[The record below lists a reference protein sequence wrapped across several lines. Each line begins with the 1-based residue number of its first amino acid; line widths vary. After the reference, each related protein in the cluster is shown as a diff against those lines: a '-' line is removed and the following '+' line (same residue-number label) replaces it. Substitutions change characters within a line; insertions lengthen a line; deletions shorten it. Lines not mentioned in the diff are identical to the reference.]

1 MMKLF
6 TQVNS
11 RRVIIYVCLVALV
24 TVFAFAGC
32 SEPAPAPVAP
42 QEPAVTSPKLGVN
55 SLTLD
60 LRFAEGDS
68 KTVTKNIT
76 FMNEGEGVMVW
87 AVRKTVPW
95 IWMNESDGV
104 LEKGYS
110 KNLEIFI
117 APAGMAPGTYK
128 DNITIEGAGA
138 RNSPQT
144 VVLTMVITPAPPAAG
159 SDAAVAA
166 AKKPVPAPPW
176 DYNEYNDGNYN
187 FRLRYPKD
195 YQKQQ
200 LADATF
206 SAVASVNSAQANSIR
221 INIVSAYGVDL
232 NSVTLE
238 WAKAIRLSGGGTS
251 PKVVS
256 SDNATTLLDGVTP
269 AYEFLYEAKS
279 STKQSSQVYIYG
291 VKKGSRYIMF
301 GAVAPLDMK
310 PDRLQLWK
318 EIARTLEFVDKN

>member
-1 MMKLF
+1 MKLF
-6 TQVNS
+6 KKVHSQHTAS
-11 RRVIIYVCLVALV
+11 YICLVFV
-24 TVFAFAGC
+24 IVAFILAGC
-32 SEPAPAPVAP
+32 SAPAPVQVAP

-60 LRFAEGDS
+60 LRFVEGDS

-95 IWMNESDGV
+95 IWMTEADGA

-110 KNLEIFI
+110 KNLEIFV
-117 APAGMAPGTYK
+117 APAGKAPGTYT

-144 VVLTMVITPAPPAAG
+144 VLLTMVITPAPPAAG
-159 SDAAVAA
+159 SDEAAAV
-166 AKKPVPAPPW
+166 AKKPVPLPPW
-176 DYNEYNDGNYN
+176 DYNEYYDTNYN

-195 YQKQQ
+195 YQKKQ
-200 LADATF
+200 LSSSTF
-206 SAVASVNSAQANSIR
+206 GAEASGNSNKANSIR
-221 INIVSAYGVDL
+221 INIISGLGVDY
-232 NSVTLE
+232 NSAALE
-238 WAKAIRLSGGGTS
+238 WAKAIRVSGGGSS

-269 AYEFLYEAKS
+269 AFEYLYDAKS
-279 STKQSSQVYIYG
+279 TTAISSQVYIYG
-291 VKKGSRYIMF
+291 VKKGNRYIMF
-301 GAVAPLDMK
+301 GGVAPSAIA
-310 PDRLQLWK
+310 PDRLQVWK
-318 EIARTLEFVDKN
+318 EIAHTLEFVDKN

>member
-1 MMKLF
+1 M
-6 TQVNS
+6 
-11 RRVIIYVCLVALV
+11 
-24 TVFAFAGC
+24 
-32 SEPAPAPVAP
+32 AP

-55 SLTLD
+55 SLALNMQ
-60 LRFAEGDS
+60 FAEGDS
-68 KTVTKNIT
+68 KTITKNIT

-95 IWMNESDGV
+95 IWMNEADGA

-110 KNLEIFI
+110 KNLEIFV
-117 APAGMAPGTYK
+117 APSGKAPGTYT

-144 VVLTMVITPAPPAAG
+144 VVLTMVITPAAPAPG
-159 SDAAVAA
+159 SDAAATV
-166 AKKPVPAPPW
+166 AKKPVPLPPW
-176 DYNEYNDGNYN
+176 DYNEYNDSNYN

-206 SAVASVNSAQANSIR
+206 SAVASANSAQANSIR

-232 NSVTLE
+232 NAVTLE

-251 PKVVS
+251 PKLLS

-269 AYEFLYEAKS
+269 AYEFLYDAKS
-279 STKQSSQVYIYG
+279 STKISSQVYIYG
-291 VKKGSRYIMF
+291 MKKGSRYILF
-301 GAVAPLDMK
+301 GAVAPLTIS
-310 PDRLQLWK
+310 PDKLQLWK
-318 EIARTLEFVDKN
+318 EIAHTLEFVDKD

>member
-1 MMKLF
+1 M
-6 TQVNS
+6 
-11 RRVIIYVCLVALV
+11 
-24 TVFAFAGC
+24 AGC
-32 SEPAPAPVAP
+32 SAPAPAPVAP

-87 AVRKTVPW
+87 AVRKSVPW
-95 IWMNESDGV
+95 MWMNEADGV

-117 APAGMAPGTYK
+117 APAGKEPGTYT

-138 RNSPQT
+138 RSSPQT
-144 VVLTMVITPAPPAAG
+144 VVVTMVITPAPPAPG
-159 SDAAVAA
+159 SDAAAAA

-176 DYNEYNDGNYN
+176 DYTEYYDTNYN

-195 YQKQQ
+195 YQKKQ
-200 LADATF
+200 LMDSTF
-206 SAVASVNSAQANSIR
+206 GAEASANSPQANSIR
-221 INIVSAYGVDL
+221 INIVSGLGVDY
-232 NSVTLE
+232 NAATLE
-238 WAKAIRLSGGGTS
+238 WAKAIRMSGGGSS
-251 PKVVS
+251 PKVIS

-269 AYEFLYEAKS
+269 AFEFLYDAKS

-301 GAVAPLDMK
+301 GGVAPSAIA

-318 EIARTLEFVDKN
+318 EIAHTLEFVDNDLTGSASRS

>member
-6 TQVNS
+6 IQGNS
-11 RRVIIYVCLVALV
+11 RRVTSYICLVALV
-24 TVFAFAGC
+24 SVFAFVGC
-32 SEPAPAPVAP
+32 SAPAPAPVAP

-60 LRFAEGDS
+60 MQFAEGNS

-95 IWMNESDGV
+95 LWMNEADGV

-110 KNLEIFI
+110 KNLEIFVSPSGKT
-117 APAGMAPGTYK
+117 AGTYT
-128 DNITIEGAGA
+128 DNLTIEGAGA

-144 VVLTMVITPAPPAAG
+144 VVVTMVITPAAAATG
-159 SDAAVAA
+159 PGAPV
-166 AKKPVPAPPW
+166 AKKPVPLPPW
-176 DYNEYNDGNYN
+176 DYNEFNDSNYN

-195 YQKQQ
+195 YQQKG
-200 LADATF
+200 LANATF
-206 SAVASVNSAQANSIR
+206 GAEAAANSAQANSIR

-232 NSVTLE
+232 NAVTLE

-251 PKVVS
+251 PKIIS
-256 SDNATTLLDGVTP
+256 SDNATMLLDGVTP
-269 AYEFLYEAKS
+269 AYEFLYDAKS
-279 STKQSSQVYIYG
+279 TTKISSQVYIYG

-301 GAVAPLDMK
+301 GAVAPLAIA

-318 EIARTLEFVDKN
+318 EIAHTLEFVDKN